1 MVVVGSGPAGATLGY
16 YLAGKRR
23 KVLILEKKRF
33 PRDKYCGDAICK
45 TGIEILMEM
54 GIYEKLLRENKAKI
68 VSLNR
73 ALLLL
78 TDTSSARCQ
87 T

>member
-1 MVVVGSGPAGATLGY
+1 M
-16 YLAGKRR
+16 
-23 KVLILEKKRF
+23 ILEKKRF

-68 VSLNR
+68 VRLKR
-73 ALLLL
+73 ALLLI
-78 TDTSSARCQ
+78 DTFAR
-87 T
+87 